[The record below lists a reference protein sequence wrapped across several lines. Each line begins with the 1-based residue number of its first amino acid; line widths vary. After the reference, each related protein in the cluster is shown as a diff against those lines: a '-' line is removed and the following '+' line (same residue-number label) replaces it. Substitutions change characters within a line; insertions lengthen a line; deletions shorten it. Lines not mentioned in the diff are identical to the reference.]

1 MQHHMKRQNGSTLR
15 RLLTIALPMVVSQA
29 SDTIMMFVDRLF
41 LSRLGEQY
49 LAAAMGGGLTSFMT
63 SSFFIGT
70 VSYVTAIVAQYYGAR
85 RHERCAEA
93 TFQAALL
100 ALMCYPLLL
109 GIAPLVRYLFVAAG
123 QSPEQIRLGYTY
135 FRILIFGGVFLV
147 LRFALA
153 GFFLGI
159 GRTTVVMLANVAGML
174 VNVPANYVLI
184 FGKLGFPALG
194 LQGAAIGTV
203 FGNATIFALLL
214 LFYLRGANRRRFNT
228 HKSLIFRPQ
237 IMGRLLRFGVPAGFE
252 MFLSTAAFNLFV
264 QFMYSYGTDV
274 AAAVTIT
281 FNWDIVAFIPML
293 GMSHATTALVGQ
305 NIGASDYGEAR
316 HSAYVAL
323 RVAWIYSFSMVL
335 LFVFGTRYLVGAFT
349 PGLGGGAEQI
359 VALATVMLRLAALY
373 TLADSAQLVFTG
385 ALRAAG
391 DTRWVMRMS
400 IGLHWAFSA
409 VAILLIR
416 VVRADPV
423 AVWLLFI
430 GFVIGLGLVM
440 YLRFRSGKWERIELI
455 QREVRQARASG

>member
-1 MQHHMKRQNGSTLR
+1 
-15 RLLTIALPMVVSQA
+15 
-29 SDTIMMFVDRLF
+29 
-41 LSRLGEQY
+41 
-49 LAAAMGGGLTSFMT
+49 
-63 SSFFIGT
+63 
-70 VSYVTAIVAQYYGAR
+70 
-85 RHERCAEA
+85 
-93 TFQAALL
+93 
-100 ALMCYPLLL
+100 
-109 GIAPLVRYLFVAAG
+109 
-123 QSPEQIRLGYTY
+123 
-135 FRILIFGGVFLV
+135 
-147 LRFALA
+147 
-153 GFFLGI
+153 
-159 GRTTVVMLANVAGML
+159 
-174 VNVPANYVLI
+174 
-184 FGKLGFPALG
+184 
-194 LQGAAIGTV
+194 
-203 FGNATIFALLL
+203 
-214 LFYLRGANRRRFNT
+214 
-228 HKSLIFRPQ
+228 
-237 IMGRLLRFGVPAGFE
+237 
-252 MFLSTAAFNLFV
+252 
-264 QFMYSYGTDV
+264 
-274 AAAVTIT
+274 
-281 FNWDIVAFIPML
+281 
-293 GMSHATTALVGQ
+293 
-305 NIGASDYGEAR
+305 
-316 HSAYVAL
+316 VAL